1 LKNFNGKNNIVF
13 IKYEGYD
20 NLEKVDRMR
29 EKRNAQRIL
38 VEKPLGIPRKRW
50 EDDINTDQR
59 ETGCVKWDMNGTVSK
74 LCPIVG
80 FVLVVLC
87 LL

>member
-50 EDDINTDQR
+50 EDNIEIDLK
-59 ETGCVKWDMNGTVSK
+59 EVGC
-74 LCPIVG
+74 
-80 FVLVVLC
+80 
-87 LL
+87 